1 MSMRSRVI
9 AALKSLPTA
18 SREQRG
24 VLVFKHN
31 DGSDDE
37 LYVGRRL
44 SGGSFELKQ
53 LTAGSSYGDEQAQD
67 AIGGILVDS
76 TSIDFTYNDATP
88 SITAAVIFGTT
99 AGTVAEGNHAHA
111 GVYQPSDAELSALA
125 GLTSASDKLPY
136 FTGSGTAALADLTSY
151 IRGLLDDADAA
162 AARTTLGL
170 VIGTNVQAWDADL
183 DTWAG
188 KPAPTGTVV
197 GTSDTQTLTAKTL
210 TDPILDNHLR
220 TNTTVP
226 TYTLLAAAGATA
238 TAAIA
243 GTDVAGLI
251 EVVPG
256 GAGIT
261 TGSFVQINFGA
272 SYPGSSYSVVI
283 TPASS
288 SARALGGVVG
298 PTSRSTT
305 DFDLATATALT
316 SGSTYQWFYQVIYY
330 G

>member
-53 LTAGSSYGDEQAQD
+53 LTAAQP
-67 AIGGILVDS
+67 L
-76 TSIDFTYNDATP
+76 
-88 SITAAVIFGTT
+88 
-99 AGTVAEGNHAHA
+99 
-111 GVYQPSDAELSALA
+111 DAELTALA
-125 GLTSASDKLPY
+125 GLTSAANKLPY
-136 FTGSGTAALADLTSY
+136 FTGSGTAALADLTAY

-197 GTSDTQTLTAKTL
+197 GTSDTQALTAKTL